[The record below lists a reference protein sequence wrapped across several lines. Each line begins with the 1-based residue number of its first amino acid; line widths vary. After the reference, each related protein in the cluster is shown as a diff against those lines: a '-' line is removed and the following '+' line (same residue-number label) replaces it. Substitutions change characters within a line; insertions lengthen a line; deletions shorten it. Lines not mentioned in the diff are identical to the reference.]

1 MDKEKFVLFLVSCV
15 VTGILASLA
24 NTFALYVDSKMYGY
38 YSYYM
43 VFGVLVTRLT
53 IAVVLSGCFGVI
65 SRPVVAALK
74 RNKLI

>member
-1 MDKEKFVLFLVSCV
+1 
-15 VTGILASLA
+15 
-24 NTFALYVDSKMYGY
+24 MYGY

-53 IAVVLSGCFGVI
+53 IAVVLSGCFGI
-65 SRPVVAALK
+65 ICRPVVAALK